1 MIRHAHDFHDVR
13 LRRLVGCCRC
23 AAGRGECEKKR
34 CSDSHDHHS
43 VASTMLSCSRLW
55 RSLTL
60 LMIFSSILLM
70 AKLRAT
76 PIAFLIAFAFERPWQ
91 TMQPPLTPRSGAP
104 PYSE

>member
-1 MIRHAHDFHDVR
+1 MIRDAHDLDNVR
-13 LRRLVGCCRC
+13 LRRLVRGCRC
-23 AAGRGECEKKR
+23 AAGSREREEKHS
-34 CSDSHDHHS
+34 CDSHDHHS

-60 LMIFSSILLM
+60 ARIFSSILLM

-91 TMQPPLTPRSGAP
+91 TMQPPFTPRSGAP